1 MRIPMCATIIAKKD
15 TKWGRRNTITTI
27 RDILAVPA
35 EGAYYYDDLT
45 ALQAAPL
52 SVAERYTA
60 EPATPGFR
68 RVREAAEALSVGL
81 VLDGDQVTWG
91 DCVAVEFSG
100 KAGRYPLFRAQEGLA
115 TIHQTIAPILRGR
128 RLTSFRELAAE
139 VDALVETVEIT
150 QPRDQAQIGNE
161 SQAGSKKLSRRAL
174 LSTPARLLRQSD
186 VGSLTEQVTIDRPLH
201 TAVRYGVSQALL
213 GAVALTRNTTM
224 AEVVAEE
231 YGLPTPS
238 EPVPIHA
245 QCGADRH
252 AGADKMIARRVASL
266 PHTLVDNIPEH
277 LGEDGEVLVQYA
289 RWLRQRIP
297 QLAGDDYK
305 PTIHLDVHGALG
317 RIYDN
322 NPGQILGYLVRLE
335 KAVDPYPLRVESPL
349 ILDSRADQIEAME
362 TLCDYVRFREMKVKL
377 VADEWANTLDD
388 IRAFIAAGAVD
399 MIQIKMPDL
408 GSVHNSIEAVL
419 ACKASGVG
427 AFLGGSCAE
436 TDLSARVA
444 VHVALATQ
452 PDMIMAKP
460 GMGVD
465 EGVTL
470 VRNEMTRA
478 LAWIKVRSEGLGN
491 Q

>member
-1 MRIPMCATIIAKKD
+1 M
-15 TKWGRRNTITTI
+15 
-27 RDILAVPA
+27 
-35 EGAYYYDDLT
+35 GAYYFDDLT
-45 ALQAAPL
+45 ALQANPL
-52 SVAERYTA
+52 SAAERYTA
-60 EPATPGFR
+60 KPVTPGFR
-68 RVREAAEALSVGL
+68 RVREVAEALSVGL
-81 VLDGDQVTWG
+81 ILEDSQVAWG

-100 KAGRYPLFRAQEGLA
+100 KAGRHPLFRAQEGLA

-128 RLTSFRELAAE
+128 RLTNFRELAAE

-150 QPRDQAQIGNE
+150 QPRDQAQASDE
-161 SQAGSKKLSRRAL
+161 SEGGSKTLSRRAL

-186 VGSLTEQVTIDRPLH
+186 EGPAPTEQVTIDRPLH

-213 GAVALTRNTTM
+213 AAVALARGVTM

-231 YGLPTPS
+231 YGLPLPG

-245 QCGADRH
+245 QCGADRY
-252 AGADKMIARRVASL
+252 AGADKMIARRVDSL

-277 LGEDGEVLVQYA
+277 LGGDGEVLAQYA
-289 RWLRQRIP
+289 RWLRERIP
-297 QLAGDDYK
+297 QLAGDAYR

-317 RIYDN
+317 RIYENDL
-322 NPGQILGYLVRLE
+322 GKILGYLYRLE
-335 KAVDPYPLRVESPL
+335 AAVSPYPLRVESPV
-349 ILDSRADQIEAME
+349 IMDTREAQIDAMQ
-362 TLCDYVRFREMKVKL
+362 TLREYVRLRKMKVGL

-388 IRAFIAAGAVD
+388 IHAFIAAQAVD

-419 ACKASGVG
+419 ACKAERIG

-436 TDLSARVA
+436 TDLSAQVA
-444 VHVALATQ
+444 VHIALATQ

-470 VRNEMTRA
+470 VRNEMARA
-478 LAWIKVRSEGLGN
+478 LAWIKVRNKETH
-491 Q
+491 